1 VENKNID
8 RAWAS
13 IPMPDWLFDAW
24 KEYAEAVKREQRG
37 VLDSFIR
44 EYIQYKSAYTKK
56 QHVVFYAPNR
66 KAKSRSVQLDA
77 KLYEQIEAF
86 AKKHE
91 TRVNRV
97 LMSSLLEGLRK
108 RRRIR
113 I

>member
-1 VENKNID
+1 MENKNID

-44 EYIQYKSAYTKK
+44 EYIEYKSAYTKK

-77 KLYEQIEAF
+77 KLEAF